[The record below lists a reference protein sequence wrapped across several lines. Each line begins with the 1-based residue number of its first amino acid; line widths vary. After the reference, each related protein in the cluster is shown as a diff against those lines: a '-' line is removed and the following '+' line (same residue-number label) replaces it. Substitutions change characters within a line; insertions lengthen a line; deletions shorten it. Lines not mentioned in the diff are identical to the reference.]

1 MAQDAIAYDKAE
13 LRRIKGAFKAMDDQA
28 IEEAKTQ
35 SGAIADFFRGKVI
48 AKSYT
53 REKSG
58 AVARRIAE
66 GSKVSKSSKLG
77 ELSFGYATQRFSG
90 GGTTQILWG
99 GMEFGSKKRKQFP
112 TWNPQGWFIYPTLRE
127 NQPELVKRWEESFGK
142 IVKEWD

>member
-13 LRRIKGAFKAMDDQA
+13 LRRIKGAFKAMDEQA

-48 AKSYT
+48 SKSYT

-77 ELSFGYATQRFSG
+77 ELSFGYASQRFSG

-99 GMEFGSKKRKQFP
+99 GMEFGSRK
-112 TWNPQGWFIYPTLRE
+112 E
-127 NQPELVKRWEESFGK
+127 NNFRRGILKAGSSTQPFVRISQSLSNAGK
-142 IVKEWD
+142 SHSGKS